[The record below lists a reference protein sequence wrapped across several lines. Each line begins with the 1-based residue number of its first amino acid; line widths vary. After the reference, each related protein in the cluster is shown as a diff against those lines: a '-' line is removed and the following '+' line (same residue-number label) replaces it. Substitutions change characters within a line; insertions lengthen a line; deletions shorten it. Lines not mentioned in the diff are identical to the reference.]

1 MGTLNF
7 LDRFF
12 VSLCALRFVFVLVF
26 VIGFPSLHN
35 TTNKSRKSK
44 SKSKSKS
51 YVNSSTLR
59 LPRLISPNSL
69 SKVTF
74 SRVSSLDRPCHT
86 EIDSSRFFYGGKF
99 GACFFSCFVYKL
111 CCLVSEKILG
121 GNFKFCWFF
130 FGLLIRFRV
139 FSVKQIDGVNFEFS
153 LVFFSFCFCIG
164 VWFGQSV

>member
-1 MGTLNF
+1 MSWERKKKLIWKRKRKDILFHWENPRGATIVSGNAKF
-7 LDRFF
+7 SRSIFRFPLLF
-12 VSLCALRFVFVLVF
+12 RSVF

-44 SKSKSKS
+44 SKSKS
-51 YVNSSTLR
+51 YVNSSTFR

-99 GACFFSCFVYKL
+99 GAFFFSSCFVYKL

-130 FGLLIRFRV
+130 LAY
-139 FSVKQIDGVNFEFS
+139 
-153 LVFFSFCFCIG
+153 
-164 VWFGQSV
+164 W